1 MSIDED
7 TELVTGVFNYYLK
20 QYLLDLS
27 GKLNIDELESL
38 LMMHQ

>member
-7 TELVTGVFNYYLK
+7 TELIAGVFNYYLK

-27 GKLNIDELESL
+27 SKLTIVELKSL
-38 LMMHQ
+38 LMMR